1 MVEVKGTKTLLS
13 CRSITLDK
21 KPVLRAIVIGE
32 VLQIITGKVIVFIL
46 KEELIKAA
54 GSLQVFVGQKAG
66 TEATIHSMN
75 EMYNEK
81 NKDAISLADAKN
93 AFNLLNRHSV
103 LHYISS
109 FCPSISAFL
118 KNCYSAPLR
127 LFILGGTET
136 LSKQET
142 TQGDPVS
149 VAIYDIEVTHL
160 IDMLFDILINEKR
173 VREKS

>member
-13 CRSITLDK
+13 YRSITLDK

-81 NKDAISLADAKN
+81 TRMQ
-93 AFNLLNRHSV
+93 FH
-103 LHYISS
+103 
-109 FCPSISAFL
+109 
-118 KNCYSAPLR
+118 
-127 LFILGGTET
+127 
-136 LSKQET
+136 
-142 TQGDPVS
+142 
-149 VAIYDIEVTHL
+149 
-160 IDMLFDILINEKR
+160 
-173 VREKS
+173 